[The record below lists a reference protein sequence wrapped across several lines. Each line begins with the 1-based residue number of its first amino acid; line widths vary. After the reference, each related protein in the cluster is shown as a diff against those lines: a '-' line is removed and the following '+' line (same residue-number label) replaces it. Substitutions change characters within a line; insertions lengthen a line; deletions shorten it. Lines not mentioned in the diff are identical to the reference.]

1 MTAPVMDDHPDAPEA
16 DMGQLLRQVW
26 AGKYWILAFTL
37 IFGLSAFVVAKS
49 TPPTFRADAL
59 MQLEENGGQMS
70 LPTSVRELT
79 AGSPRSIT
87 EIEILNSRLVL
98 GQAVADTH
106 MDWITMPRRL
116 PVIGEALN
124 QLNVGLPEFE
134 FLRPYAHG
142 GELIE
147 LDLLEVPPHWLGRPI
162 LLTVT
167 SEDASRFTLLLPDQR
182 EIMGQVGQQITDELL
197 GFGLRVRELE
207 GAQGR
212 EFILAQ
218 IDESSAILGLRSR
231 LSIFERGGQ
240 SNILELS
247 LQGGDRR
254 EIERALH
261 AITQAYLRQNI
272 SRSAAEAQSSLE
284 FVESQLPEAEEAMRN
299 AENALNTYRQ
309 AQQAI
314 DLGFEAQSL
323 LTQVSSI
330 EVELQQLDAQE
341 DELSTRYT
349 SNHPTYQQLLTNR
362 ARLEDRLERL
372 RAEVGDLPETQR
384 EVFNLTRNLEITREV
399 YGQLRNRA
407 QELQVLRAS
416 TIGNV
421 RIVDVARASPIPIAP
436 QERRIIAIGVLLG
449 LMLGVGV
456 VFLRLWLRRGV
467 QSAEQIDA
475 LGLLVY
481 ATINIAPQAENA
493 HKRKGTIPILALTD
507 PGNLAVEG
515 FRSLRTSLHFAMMD
529 SRTNSVAL
537 TSPAPGVGKSFT
549 AVNLAV
555 VAAQAGQRVCLVD
568 ADIRRGYLRRY
579 FDLPKDQPGLADF
592 LAGDAKLDKILM
604 PGPIP
609 KLSVITTGHYPPNP
623 SELLMSSSL
632 KDLMAQLDSRF
643 DLIIIDTP
651 PALAV
656 TDPVIVG
663 RQVGTT
669 IAVARFDVTPVRE
682 IDAMNRLLRSSGVT
696 LAGAVLNGYDPARA
710 KAASSYGY
718 TASYRYEY
726 KSAGEQ

>member
-1 MTAPVMDDHPDAPEA
+1 MTSTEPDMLPEASEA
-16 DMGQLLRQVW
+16 DMAQLLRQVW
-26 AGKYWILAFTL
+26 AGKYWVLLFTML
-37 IFGLSAFVVAKS
+37 FGLAGTIHTKS

-59 MQLEENGGQMS
+59 MQLEDNSRQMT
-70 LPTSVRELT
+70 LPNSIRDLTSGT
-79 AGSPRSIT
+79 PRSVT
-87 EIEILNSRLVL
+87 EIEILYSRLVL

-106 MDWITMPRRL
+106 MDWIATPRRL
-116 PVIGEALN
+116 PYIGEAVN
-124 QLNVGLPEFE
+124 QLRLPLPDLP
-134 FLRPYAHG
+134 FLRPFADG

-147 LDLLEVPPHWLGRPI
+147 MDLLEVPPHWIGRGI
-162 LLTVT
+162 LLTIE
-167 SEDASRFTLLLPDQR
+167 SEDASNFSLLLPDQR
-182 EIMGQVGQQITDELL
+182 VITGSVGQQITDETL
-197 GFGLRVRELE
+197 GFGIRVRDLQ
-207 GAQGR
+207 GKQGR
-212 EFILAQ
+212 EFIIAQ
-218 IDESSAILGLRSR
+218 IDEGGAIIGLRSR
-231 LSIFERGGQ
+231 LSVFERGGQ
-240 SNILELS
+240 SSILELS
-247 LQGGDRR
+247 LTGGNPR

-261 AITQAYLRQNI
+261 AITQAYLRQNV

-284 FVESQLPEAEEAMRN
+284 FVESQLPAAEAAVRE

-341 DELSTRYT
+341 DELSQRYT
-349 SNHPTYQQLLTNR
+349 TNHPNYQQLLSNR
-362 ARLEDRLERL
+362 ARLEERLERL
-372 RAEVGDLPETQR
+372 RSDVGELPETQR
-384 EVFNLTRNLEITREV
+384 EVFNLTRNLELAREV
-399 YGQLRNRA
+399 YGQLLNRV

-436 QERRIIAIGVLLG
+436 RERRTIALSLILG
-449 LMLGVGV
+449 MMAGVGF

-475 LGLLVY
+475 LGLLVF
-481 ATINIAPQAENA
+481 ATVNVAPQAENA
-493 HKRKGTIPILALTD
+493 HKRKGVIPILALTD
-507 PGNLAVEG
+507 PGNLTVEG

-529 SRTNSVAL
+529 SRNNSVAL

-579 FDLPKDQPGLADF
+579 FDIPKSQQGLSDF
-592 LAGDAKLDKILM
+592 LAGEAKLDKILLSTEV
-604 PGPIP
+604 P

-623 SELLMSSSL
+623 SELLMSASL
-632 KDLMAQLDSRF
+632 QDLMRQLDSRF
-643 DLIIIDTP
+643 DLIIVDTP

-663 RQVGTT
+663 RQVGAT
-669 IAVARFDVTPVRE
+669 IAVARFDITPLRE
-682 IDAMNRLLRSSGVT
+682 IDAMHRLLRSSGVNV
-696 LAGAVLNGYDPARA
+696 AGAVLNGFDPARA
-710 KAASSYGY
+710 KVSSGY
-718 TASYRYEY
+718 AYSASYRYEY
-726 KSAGEQ
+726 KSAGE

>member
-1 MTAPVMDDHPDAPEA
+1 MSGPVLEDQPDAPEA
-16 DMGQLLRQVW
+16 DMGHLLRQVW
-26 AGKYWILAFTL
+26 AGKYWILAFT
-37 IFGLSAFVVAKS
+37 FAFMLAGVIIARS

-59 MQLEENGGQMS
+59 LQLEENSGQMS

-79 AGSPRSIT
+79 SGSPRSMT

-106 MDWITMPRRL
+106 MDWYTEPRRL
-116 PVIGEALN
+116 PVIGQAIN
-124 QLNVGLPEFE
+124 QLNLPLPDLG
-134 FLRPYAHG
+134 FLQAYAHG
-142 GELIE
+142 DEHIE
-147 LDLLEVPPHWLGRPI
+147 LDLLEVPPHWLGLQI

-167 SEDASRFTLLLPDQR
+167 SDDASRFALRLPDGR
-182 EIMGQVGQQITDELL
+182 EIAGQVGQQITDDLL
-197 GFGLRVRELE
+197 GFALRVRELE

-218 IDESSAILGLRSR
+218 IDESAAIIGLRSR

-247 LQGGDRR
+247 LEGRNQR
-254 EIERALH
+254 EIERGLH

-272 SRSAAEAQSSLE
+272 SRSAAEAESSLE
-284 FVESQLPEAEEAMRN
+284 FVESQIPDAEEAMRN
-299 AENALNTYRQ
+299 AENALNAYRQ

-323 LTQVSSI
+323 LTQVSTI

-341 DELSTRYT
+341 DEISTRYT
-349 SNHPTYQQLLTNR
+349 SNHPVYQQLLTNR
-362 ARLEDRLERL
+362 ARLEERLERL
-372 RAEVGDLPETQR
+372 RAEVGELPETQR
-384 EVFNLTRNLEITREV
+384 EVFNLTRNLESAREV
-399 YGQLRNRA
+399 YSQLRNRA

-421 RIVDVARASPIPIAP
+421 RIVDVARVSPIPIAP
-436 QERRIIAIGVLLG
+436 KHRRIIAVSTVLG
-449 LMLGVGV
+449 LMAGLGV

-493 HKRKGTIPILALTD
+493 HKRKGAIPILALTD

-549 AVNLAV
+549 AINLAV

-643 DLIIIDTP
+643 DLIIVDTP

-656 TDPVIVG
+656 TDPVIIG

-669 IAVARFDVTPVRE
+669 IAVARFDETPLRE

-696 LAGAVLNGYDPARA
+696 LAGAVLNGFDPVRA
-710 KAASSYGY
+710 KASSGYGY
-718 TASYRYEY
+718 SASYRYEY
-726 KSAGEQ
+726 KSAGE